1 MSKSLDKFA
10 KSISKRLPGF
20 KKILNERDQ
29 IRISYKNLQSSFA
42 QLKSSN
48 AELQSSH
55 SIIRQNLDE
64 ALKIPDELVGKLNAV
79 ESELHEIQKNLGYV
93 PPGHYYSPIPSQD
106 EIRKDE
112 KIIFADRGPEIPGIK
127 LTSEELVRFLDELS
141 EFYKEMP
148 FEGEK
153 KDGLRYYFKND
164 FYSYSDAIFLYSM
177 IRRLRPQRII
187 EVGSGYSSAVI
198 LDTNDLFFNGQIST
212 LFIEPYPMRLHSL
225 LKGSDEEKSR
235 ILTERIQDVSL
246 KEFDAL
252 EENDILFIDS
262 THISKINSD
271 VNFILFEIL
280 PRLKPGV
287 YIHFHDIFFPFEYP
301 ITWAYEGRAWNEA
314 YLLRAFLQ
322 YNSEF
327 RVVAMNS
334 FLHKFHLEH
343 LAIKMP
349 LCTMNPGG
357 SIWLRKN

>member
-55 SIIRQNLDE
+55 AIIRQNLDE

-225 LKGSDEEKSR
+225 LKGSDDG
-235 ILTERIQDVSL
+235 T
-246 KEFDAL
+246 
-252 EENDILFIDS
+252 
-262 THISKINSD
+262 NSGC
-271 VNFILFEIL
+271 E
-280 PRLKPGV
+280 
-287 YIHFHDIFFPFEYP
+287 
-301 ITWAYEGRAWNEA
+301 
-314 YLLRAFLQ
+314 
-322 YNSEF
+322 S
-327 RVVAMNS
+327 
-334 FLHKFHLEH
+334 
-343 LAIKMP
+343 
-349 LCTMNPGG
+349 
-357 SIWLRKN
+357 